1 MTTASSSTASSTP
14 PPLGLLLDVD
24 GPIASPV
31 SRSIALPQI
40 TRDLVA
46 LAAAGIPVVFN
57 TGRSDAFIRD
67 EVVGPM
73 IAAGL
78 PAGARVHG
86 ICEKGASWFSIGPE
100 HGPGGMSE
108 VQVDSAP
115 AMPADFAAEMDELV
129 TAEFA
134 DLVFFD
140 HTKRA
145 MVSIEQLT
153 TVESATYLARQREF
167 DEKAMEALVRRGAGV
182 RRLDDERRDARGE
195 VQWRVDPTIISTDIE
210 SVRLGKDLGA
220 ERALEL
226 LAEDGELPLAWRT
239 VGDSRSD
246 YAMADWLHADGHD
259 VAHVDVRPAD
269 GVPAT
274 EYPVLTSASGLI
286 HDDAGAEF
294 LARWVRDVGA

>member
-1 MTTASSSTASSTP
+1 VNAAP
-14 PPLGLLLDVD
+14 QPALGLLLDVD

-31 SRSIALPQI
+31 TRSIALPEI

-46 LAAAGIPVVFN
+46 LAAAGTPVVFN

-67 EVVGPM
+67 EVVGEL

-78 PAGARVHG
+78 PAGARVHAV
-86 ICEKGASWFSIGPE
+86 CEKGASWFSIGPE
-100 HGPGGMSE
+100 HGPTGMSE
-108 VQVDSAP
+108 VQVDASL
-115 AMPADFAAEMDELV
+115 AMPADFADEMEALV
-129 TAEFA
+129 ASDYA

-140 HTKRA
+140 RTKRA

-167 DEKAMEALVRRGAGV
+167 DERAMEALTRRGAGV
-182 RRLDDERRDARGE
+182 RRLDDVRPDAAGA

-226 LAEDGELPLAWRT
+226 LALDGPAPLAWRT

-246 YAMADWLHADGHD
+246 YAMADWLHEHGHS

-269 GVPAT
+269 GVPEKPYA
-274 EYPVLTSASGLI
+274 VLTSASGLI
-286 HDDAGAEF
+286 HDEAGAEF
-294 LARWVRDVGA
+294 LAGWAGAL